1 MSTLKVNRIEPRTG
15 DSVEIV
21 GFDPGGGEGS
31 IIQVVSKEKRDT
43 FSTNSQ
49 IPDFGGQYVPIDGLT
64 LSITP
69 SSVDSKIL
77 ISWMIN
83 VSTSS
88 DFSAQCN
95 IVRDGTT
102 IGVPSSGSVT
112 GNACSFMIQ
121 NRATD
126 QIIPFSGSYLD
137 SPSKTS
143 EVQYSLEVASTS
155 TANTILINGMTGVAP
170 FKTISTITLMEVAG

>member
-15 DSVEIV
+15 DTVEIV
-21 GFDPGGGEGS
+21 GLEAGGAGS
-31 IIQVVSKEKRDT
+31 IIQVVSKEKKDT
-43 FSTNSQ
+43 FSTNSL

-83 VSTSS
+83 VSTSADYS
-88 DFSAQCN
+88 SQCN

-102 IGVPSSGSVT
+102 IGVPSSGSAT

-121 NRATD
+121 NRAAD

-143 EVQYSLEVASTS
+143 ATQYSLEVASTRVE
-155 TANTILINGMTGVAP
+155 NTILINGMTGVP
-170 FKTISTITLMEVAG
+170 TYKTISTITLMEVAG